1 MEFGIVPVARFIAM
15 ERKRKMETTS
25 GHPHGAMR
33 RKDREITD
41 RAEIDAILAEGNL
54 MRIALVDGDMPFLVP
69 VHYVFDGKDLFF
81 HSAKAGS
88 KMEILAR
95 NDNVCFEVGL
105 DHGTIEA
112 EVACDF
118 EARHRTVIGIGKA
131 RAVEAEAEKVAV
143 LDRIVARFTD
153 RRFEYPKATLAHTAV
168 TRIEIVS
175 VKGKK
180 HGI

>member
-1 MEFGIVPVARFIAM
+1 M
-15 ERKRKMETTS
+15 ERKKMETNS

-33 RKDREITD
+33 RKDRQITD
-41 RAEIDAILAEGNL
+41 RAEIDAILVEGNL

-95 NDNVCFEVGL
+95 NDNVCFEVSL

-112 EVACDF
+112 EAACDF
-118 EARHRTVIGIGKA
+118 EAKHRTAIGIGKA
-131 RAVEAEAEKVAV
+131 SAVEDEAEKISV
-143 LDRIVARFTD
+143 LDKIVARFTD
-153 RRFEYPKATLAHTAV
+153 RRFDFPKATLAQTAV

-175 VKGKK
+175 IKGKK

>member
-1 MEFGIVPVARFIAM
+1 MES
-15 ERKRKMETTS
+15 TTA
-25 GHPHGAMR
+25 HPHGAMR

-41 RAEIDAILAEGNL
+41 RDEIDAILREGNL

-69 VHYVFDGKDLFF
+69 VHYVFDGGSLYF
-81 HSAKAGS
+81 HSAKVGA
-88 KMEILAR
+88 KMEILR
-95 NDNVCFEVGL
+95 KNDNVCFEVSL

-118 EARHRTVIGIGKA
+118 EARHRTAIGIGKA
-131 RAVEAEAEKVAV
+131 VAVDDEAEKIRI

-153 RRFEYPKATLAHTAV
+153 RRFDYPKATLAHTAV

-180 HGI
+180 HGL